1 MVWLFHSFSVLNE
14 RAAAAAAAAAFSYCF
29 DRLFCFIP
37 LFKERQK
44 RCASIFF
51 STLLL
56 KEINKND
63 GIIIGG
69 ARAFTHTHTKYSI
82 SSLQKKKKKK
92 KKEGRM
98 KEKLEKEGGEGLKQ
112 I

>member
-1 MVWLFHSFSVLNE
+1 MVWLFHSFSFLNE
-14 RAAAAAAAAAFSYCF
+14 RAAAAAFSYCF

-69 ARAFTHTHTKYSI
+69 ARAFTHTHKVFNLF
-82 SSLQKKKKKK
+82 SSKEE
-92 KKEGRM
+92 EGRM
-98 KEKLEKEGGEGLKQ
+98 DEGKAGKKRRRRAEKN